1 LRIYKTSAAQR
12 KESQFEPS
20 RPVLRGGFF
29 LSAFLVI
36 GICPRATLMQL
47 MRENIILVNS
57 QNDMDKNTEK
67 DKRKIQ
73 KIKRSYYVTLPI
85 SYVREFG
92 WDERRAVT
100 IRKAGKKLLIEKA

>member
-1 LRIYKTSAAQR
+1 
-12 KESQFEPS
+12 
-20 RPVLRGGFF
+20 
-29 LSAFLVI
+29 
-36 GICPRATLMQL
+36 
-47 MRENIILVNS
+47 
-57 QNDMDKNTEK
+57 MDKNTEK